1 MDFSNIFPSSD
12 NLYKYLFAG
21 GLIMILF
28 GIVYSFEQKQR
39 LLFESNLFNKQ
50 SAVLMEEIS
59 QIKLDLSDLRKSIN
73 NTELRSKD
81 STLSQAVISDLKKE
95 TSLNIARLKETNNE
109 LKIKSIL
116 LDFEGERIIIS
127 DKLYQE
133 VKNYKNVLIIFGSI
147 ILIYGYIGW
156 RRYTNISDQ
165 KNKVELDLL
174 KKKLNEN

>member
-1 MDFSNIFPSSD
+1 
-12 NLYKYLFAG
+12 
-21 GLIMILF
+21 
-28 GIVYSFEQKQR
+28 
-39 LLFESNLFNKQ
+39 
-50 SAVLMEEIS
+50 
-59 QIKLDLSDLRKSIN
+59 
-73 NTELRSKD
+73 
-81 STLSQAVISDLKKE
+81 
-95 TSLNIARLKETNNE
+95 
-109 LKIKSIL
+109 L